1 MSYYQKYYKKNREQI
16 LLKYKEKH
24 REKKPTLCECGETIN
39 YRGLYQHKK
48 TVKHKNKIVLCL
60 SISATRSSKVSI
72 GSAIT
77 SASSILISGS
87 LEQLAKIIL
96 GMMM

>member
-48 TVKHKNKIVLCL
+48 TVKHKNKIEQK
-60 SISATRSSKVSI
+60 IDQRERRKKYK
-72 GSAIT
+72 
-77 SASSILISGS
+77 
-87 LEQLAKIIL
+87 LEIRIKRIIML
-96 GMMM
+96 KLMTDN